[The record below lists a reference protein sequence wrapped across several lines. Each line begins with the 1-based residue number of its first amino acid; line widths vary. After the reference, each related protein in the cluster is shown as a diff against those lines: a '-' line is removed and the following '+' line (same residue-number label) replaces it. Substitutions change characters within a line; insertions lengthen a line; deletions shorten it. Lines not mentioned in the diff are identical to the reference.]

1 MTPIADRISHLSDRF
16 EALIEGVSPGD
27 WGNQSPCDEWSA
39 RDVVRHVVDVHQMML
54 RPLDR
59 SLSPAPSVDDDP
71 LGAFQAARAD
81 IAGVLDDPDL
91 ATTEYEGFFGR
102 AIVEQTIDRIRAQV
116 DGLGEALR
124 GPGVCKQ
131 PVDVADDAS
140 DQDKLLALLGR
151 DPR

>member
-1 MTPIADRISHLSDRF
+1 MTPIAERISHLSDRF
-16 EALIEGVSPGD
+16 EALIENVSPGD

-91 ATTEYEGFFGR
+91 ATTDTKGSS
-102 AIVEQTIDRIRAQV
+102 A
-116 DGLGEALR
+116 
-124 GPGVCKQ
+124 GPSSSRRST
-131 PVDVADDAS
+131 AS
-140 DQDKLLALLGR
+140 SASISSSTAGTS
-151 DPR
+151 PRRPASR